1 MISFI
6 IARQHPYLSVR
17 IVRDSPKTILWF
29 AKKFGISHMVFN
41 NLADGKPQVE
51 GLGVPAV
58 ISVGI
63 AARKKDPSRAW

>member
-1 MISFI
+1 
-6 IARQHPYLSVR
+6 
-17 IVRDSPKTILWF
+17 
-29 AKKFGISHMVFN
+29 MVFN